1 MNVTHTL
8 SLSDV
13 ADPFSTRIQE
23 SLNCT
28 ESSSRSAVLS
38 AHHPT
43 VHMLHALR
51 PHGKAL
57 GHLEKI
63 CMARVCSNLAVCLFT
78 IFPRKRKLTWES
90 LYEASLP
97 ERERRGE
104 SSQWRAAVRYQWTR
118 SPLPRDKRGPH
129 RRRRVL
135 STGRAVSA
143 GKQALLHV
151 ASV

>member
-90 LYEASLP
+90 LYEASF
-97 ERERRGE
+97 GKGTTGG
-104 SSQWRAAVRYQWTR
+104 SAQWRAAVRYQWTR
-118 SPLPRDKRGPH
+118 SPLPQDKRGPH